1 MSLSEFGW
9 DFEASPIILA
19 DNRPFLAIST
29 GPKTLDRS
37 FDLFALF
44 RLDLRPLAMTLE
56 SVDLDNQTRVYALYE
71 MTLFCCCD
79 EVMES

>member
-1 MSLSEFGW
+1 MSLSGFGW

-19 DNRPFLAIST
+19 DSRSFLAIST

-56 SVDLDNQTRVYALYE
+56 RVALDNQSRIYALYE
-71 MTLFCCCD
+71 TTLFCCCD
-79 EVMES
+79 EAME